1 MHKPV
6 LVDEVIEFLKPEPGE
21 LILDAT
27 VGCGGHAEEI
37 LKRITPGGRLIG
49 IDCDEKALEIA
60 QERLRRF
67 EGSFQLIYDNFKNLD
82 KILARLN
89 IKRIDGALFDLGVSS
104 LQIDDASRGFS
115 FRSPARL
122 DMRMDEGL
130 KISAYDFINSVSE
143 YELDGILKDYGEERY
158 HKRIARAIVKQ
169 RQKDLIVNTTE
180 LARIIYKATPG
191 YYRRS
196 KIDPATRTFQAIR
209 IAVNNELANLKDG
222 LDKMSDY
229 LKLGGR
235 LVVIS
240 FHSLEDRI
248 VKRHFKEMVKKNIYV
263 SLTKKPVIPKQ
274 AEVEE
279 NPRARSA
286 KLRAVLEN
294 VSRSF

>member
-37 LKRITPGGRLIG
+37 LNRIIPGGRLIG
-49 IDCDEKALEIA
+49 IDCDEKALKLA
-60 QERLRRF
+60 KERLRKF
-67 EGSFQLIYDNFKNLD
+67 EGSFQLIYDNFRNLN

-115 FRSPARL
+115 FRNPARL

-130 KISAYDFINSVSE
+130 KISAYNFINSTSE

-180 LARIIYKATPG
+180 LARIIYEATPG

-222 LDKMSDY
+222 LDKVSDY

-286 KLRAVLEN
+286 KLRAVVKN
-294 VSRSF
+294 V

>member
-1 MHKPV
+1 VHKPV

-37 LKRITPGGRLIG
+37 LNRIIPGGRLIG
-49 IDCDEKALEIA
+49 IDCDEKALKLA
-60 QERLRRF
+60 KERLRKF
-67 EGSFQLIYDNFKNLD
+67 EGSFQLIYDNFRNLN

-115 FRSPARL
+115 FRNPARL

-130 KISAYDFINSVSE
+130 KISAYNFINSTSE

-180 LARIIYKATPG
+180 LARIIYEATPG

-222 LDKMSDY
+222 LDKVSDY

-286 KLRAVLEN
+286 KLRAVVKN
-294 VSRSF
+294 V